1 VNIKKLGRLATPYMV
16 WLLVLV
22 GLPLLMMLFLTFFQ
36 SEALRFDN
44 LSFTLINW
52 TNLFTDSS
60 VGIALGNSILYSF
73 FATAISF
80 AIGYPM
86 AYILS
91 QSRFSNKLIILV
103 LTIIPMWSNS
113 LLRNYALA
121 NIFREDSILNSLL
134 NRIDLSY
141 VWDIKGTG
149 LAVTIGLVL
158 TYLPFMIL
166 PIYTVLEK
174 MDQSL
179 LEASQDLGANPFKTF
194 WKVTFPMSLKGVATG
209 VVMVFL
215 PSFSGFAI
223 PKILGNERNSVFIGT
238 LIDSSFSNRSYNFG
252 SVLSL
257 VILLII
263 FGSMMMVNKVDK
275 EGETLL

>member
-1 VNIKKLGRLATPYMV
+1 MNIKKLGRLATPYMV

-36 SEALRFDN
+36 TEALRFDN

-73 FATAISF
+73 FATTISF
-80 AIGYPM
+80 LIGYPM